1 MAFKM
6 NMGDHSGN
14 DTPENFSNND
24 KEVINNAPVFK
35 NANDPNKMKPI
46 SKHASGVSYGYKYDP
61 NNKYTVKGGIRE
73 NFNQA
78 FKEAREGGF
87 DTFSFGY
94 DRNQDGTIS
103 FQQGEVKRYTT
114 KLKGE

>member
-24 KEVINNAPVFK
+24 KEVINNAP
-35 NANDPNKMKPI
+35 AL
-46 SKHASGVSYGYKYDP
+46 KHRSGTSYGYKYDP

-73 NFNQA
+73 NFNEA
-78 FKEAREGGF
+78 FKQAREGGF

-94 DRNQDGTIS
+94 DRNEDGTIS
-103 FQQGEVKRYTT
+103 FQQGEVKKYTT
-114 KLKGE
+114 KLKGEK